1 MKDVC
6 FCLSQENYND
16 IDETI
21 LRMKLRDKT
30 IRTVRGI
37 NSKLYK
43 ICFGSS
49 YFKYIILAISFL
61 YGNIIQKKRKINH
74 YSFK

>member
-6 FCLSQENYND
+6 FGLSQENYND

-21 LRMKLRDKT
+21 RRMKLRDKT

-43 ICFGSS
+43 LDFKSS
-49 YFKYIILAISFL
+49 YFKYIF
-61 YGNIIQKKRKINH
+61 
-74 YSFK
+74 

>member
-6 FCLSQENYND
+6 FGLSQENYNE
-16 IDETI
+16 IDKTI
-21 LRMKLRDKT
+21 WRMKLRDKT

-43 ICFGSS
+43 FGFGPLISN
-49 YFKYIILAISFL
+49 ILF
-61 YGNIIQKKRKINH
+61 
-74 YSFK
+74 